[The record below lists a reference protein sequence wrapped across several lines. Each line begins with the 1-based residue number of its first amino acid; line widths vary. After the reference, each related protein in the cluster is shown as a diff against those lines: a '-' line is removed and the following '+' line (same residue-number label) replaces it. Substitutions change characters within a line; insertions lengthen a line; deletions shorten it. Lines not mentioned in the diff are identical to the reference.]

1 MTDRA
6 HVERVELRVR
16 GGSPVSSRAL
26 AAALGEALGPVLE
39 AQLRNGGG
47 RVERVAAAPVRARP
61 GDPPARTAAAVAE
74 RVAGA
79 LGGGGRT

>member
-6 HVERVELRVR
+6 HVERLELRVR
-16 GGSPVSSRAL
+16 GGSAESSRAL

-39 AQLRNGGG
+39 AQLRGGGG
-47 RVERVAAAPVRARP
+47 RIERVATGPVRARP

-74 RVAGA
+74 RVAGT
-79 LGGGGRT
+79 LGGGERA

>member
-16 GGSPVSSRAL
+16 GGSAASSQAL
-26 AAALGEALGPVLE
+26 AAALGEALRPVLE
-39 AQLRNGGG
+39 ARLRDGGG
-47 RVERVAAAPVRARP
+47 RVERVTPAPVRARP
-61 GDPPARTAAAVAE
+61 GDPPARTAAVVAE

-79 LGGGGRT
+79 LGGGERT

>member
-16 GGSPVSSRAL
+16 GGSAASSRAL
-26 AAALGEALGPVLE
+26 AAALGEALRPVLE
-39 AQLRNGGG
+39 AQLRKGGG
-47 RVERVAAAPVRARP
+47 HVERVATAPVRAQP
-61 GDPPARTAAAVAE
+61 GDRPARTAGAVAD

-79 LGGGGRT
+79 LDRGERT